1 MNEVQKENSENT
13 LILQLDSNSLDLAI
27 KKTEKLKTLLL
38 EVKELLRDITA
49 TNMPTI
55 QEPNKD
61 VGFNRKILGL

>member
-38 EVKELLRDITA
+38 EVKELLRDITV
-49 TNMPTI
+49 TNTSAI
-55 QEPNKD
+55 QEPDND
-61 VGFNRKILGL
+61 VDINRKMLGL